1 MKILYGTTN
10 IAKLTAMKRVTEP
23 LGIELIGLND
33 LNQPIPP
40 VNENG
45 KNPLENAKIKAKI
58 YYQAFNIPVF
68 SCDSGLYFDNL
79 PDNLQPGT
87 HIRRINGKEL
97 NDEELIEYY
106 SSLASTHGNL
116 IGRYRNAIH
125 FIINDE
131 TNFSSIDE
139 SLGSEPFM
147 IVSKPHP
154 DRIVGFPLDTLSID
168 LETGKYYF
176 DLDEKSIGKLDI
188 YRGFEKFFIQCLIDI
203 K

>member
-79 PDNLQPGT
+79 PDNL
-87 HIRRINGKEL
+87 
-97 NDEELIEYY
+97 
-106 SSLASTHGNL
+106 
-116 IGRYRNAIH
+116 
-125 FIINDE
+125 
-131 TNFSSIDE
+131 
-139 SLGSEPFM
+139 
-147 IVSKPHP
+147 
-154 DRIVGFPLDTLSID
+154 
-168 LETGKYYF
+168 
-176 DLDEKSIGKLDI
+176 
-188 YRGFEKFFIQCLIDI
+188 
-203 K
+203 